1 MTNRVTLLN
10 FDVLRD
16 DAYKQ
21 VGVDANIMIHKISDK
36 EVILGNQK
44 IVGNTYSNLFD
55 IELLTCYP
63 MQFDNNT
70 MGENEMIV
78 FKHGGTHRMA
88 SINTVIA
95 KTDMLIVGDTFF
107 KSVIEDVNSQ
117 LQDLILQMDNYAI
130 YLKTLHSQHPAPKPL
145 NILTMEIILRC
156 MQKKI
161 PVMGYGIGGVF
172 VLNAKGFRTYETDL
186 DPETYLDEIPLI
198 VDRRF
203 KILKRIYNEPSN
215 NVVKFSLSKF
225 PDPPS
230 TISSLPYH
238 HYRTIDPQW
247 DPQILTAVAHSSKS
261 FTPHVFKMH
270 NSHIYALLCPLHE
283 NMGNI
288 VLHNFLSINLL
299 KDTDMIG
306 HIRAPPTRRPS
317 RPMTRTRTTTR
328 RINSA

>member
-10 FDVLRD
+10 FDVLPD

-21 VGVDANIMIHKISDK
+21 VGLDANILIHKISDK

-44 IVGNTYSNLFD
+44 VVGNRHSNLFD
-55 IELLTCYP
+55 IQLLTCYP
-63 MQFDNNT
+63 MQFENT
-70 MGENEMIV
+70 IRDDESVV
-78 FKHGGTHRMA
+78 FKWGRGRHEMA
-88 SINTVIA
+88 PINTIIA

-107 KSVIEDVNSQ
+107 KSVIGDVNSQ
-117 LQDLILQMDNYAI
+117 LQDLILQMDTYAK
-130 YLKTLHSQHPAPKPL
+130 YLKTCRSQNPIPKPL

-172 VLNAKGFRTYETDL
+172 VLNAKGFRTYETYL
-186 DPETYLDEIPLI
+186 DPATYSDEIPLI

-215 NVVKFSLSKF
+215 NVVKFSLSIF
-225 PDPPS
+225 RYPR
-230 TISSLPYH
+230 TTYH

-270 NSHIYALLCPLHE
+270 NIHIYALLCPLHE

-306 HIRAPPTRRPS
+306 NIRAPPTRRPS
-317 RPMTRTRTTTR
+317 RPMTMTRTRTRTTR
-328 RINSA
+328 RTNSA